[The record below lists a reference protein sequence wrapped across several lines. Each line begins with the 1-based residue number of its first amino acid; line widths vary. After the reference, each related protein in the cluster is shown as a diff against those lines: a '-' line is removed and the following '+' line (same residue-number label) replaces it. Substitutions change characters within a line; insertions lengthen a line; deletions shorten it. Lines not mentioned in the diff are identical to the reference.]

1 MGTDRIPEIE
11 EHVRSF
17 LDSANR
23 AREAGLTASRKAI
36 RLSANAI
43 RAVHR
48 GEWANAE
55 VLIEEARSVLSEA
68 VTGGV
73 SEHPE
78 VRHAGFLSD
87 AEKELAEAQLTYA
100 LVAKG
105 ELPSFE
111 DVGVG
116 PVEFLGGLA
125 ETVGELRR
133 HLLDILRTGDMARA
147 EAVLGQMDEIYDLL
161 ASIDYPDAMT
171 RGLRS
176 RTDAA
181 RAIIERSRS
190 DLTMTAIQHELVSSL
205 ERQNGGGD

>member
-1 MGTDRIPEIE
+1 MATDRIPEIE
-11 EHVRSF
+11 EQVRSY

-23 AREAGLTASRKAI
+23 AREAGLAASRKAI

-48 GEWANAE
+48 GEWVNAE
-55 VLIEEARSVLSEA
+55 TLIEEARSIIREA

-73 SEHPE
+73 AEHPE
-78 VRHAGFLSD
+78 VRYAGFLSD
-87 AEKELAEAQLTYA
+87 AEKELAEAQLTFG

-105 ELPSFE
+105 ELPSFD

-133 HLLDILRTGDMARA
+133 HLLDILRTGDMPRA